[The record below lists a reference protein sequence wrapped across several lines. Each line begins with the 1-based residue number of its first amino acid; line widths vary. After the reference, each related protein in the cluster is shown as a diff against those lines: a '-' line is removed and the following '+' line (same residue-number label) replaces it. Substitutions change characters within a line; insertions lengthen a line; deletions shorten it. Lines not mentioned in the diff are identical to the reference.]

1 MPRGRKRE
9 LRQTQGNG
17 NTPVPPPMPMP
28 FPQQHQQ
35 NQQPQLQPT
44 DFEYEMIRLL
54 VNRVNL
60 LEGIL
65 GFGDLTRVLNE
76 MGLAVEYVENR
87 DRINKIGSNW
97 QNNLYDA
104 QLLIML
110 LARQYAILYKAIEH
124 AKLSEARRSLEE
136 LMSKVEFLQVAPP
149 KLPPSTPAYT

>member
-1 MPRGRKRE
+1 MPKKPSNN
-9 LRQTQGNG
+9 GNG

-28 FPQQHQQ
+28 FPQQNQQ
-35 NQQPQLQPT
+35 DQQPQLQPT

-65 GFGDLTRVLNE
+65 GFGDLTKVMNE

-110 LARQYAILYKAIEH
+110 LARQYALLYKAIEH
-124 AKLSEARRSLEE
+124 AKLSEVRRSLEE
-136 LMSKVEFLQVAPP
+136 LMSKVEPLQVTLPKMSPPAPA
-149 KLPPSTPAYT
+149 LA